1 MEINELL
8 IDFIATT
15 VFSFLIGLEV
25 KAYGLKFHENDIKTF
40 FGTTR
45 TYTFIGIVGF
55 IFYILEPNNFFIF
68 IAGFISITVLYTML
82 FNKLLENKKNS
93 IVLFLVAMIVYSFGA
108 LIDIFPFW
116 LASLIF
122 VVIIFLLNAKNKL
135 FNFKL
140 KINIYELETLG
151 KIILLSAVVLPLLPK
166 DTTIPY
172 LGISL
177 YKIWLTVVVIST
189 ISYLS
194 YIVQKYIFPSK
205 GLLLTG
211 VLGGLYSST
220 ATTVVL
226 SKKSQCLEN
235 SDMFTASI
243 VSATL
248 MMYLRLSVIAA
259 IFNMEVFKIIV
270 YPFLAFA
277 VICLIIVGI
286 YYKKG
291 SHIVNNNVEL
301 EDSNPLEL
309 GTAFVFAFLFVVT
322 MLITNLVVNSFGTT
336 GLNILSV
343 IIGFTDID
351 PFILSLLAGNYNIDS
366 LSIAGAIIIA
376 AGSNNILKALYTV
389 WFGKKKAISSSI
401 CLMVL
406 GILTI
411 FVGLIL

>member
-1 MEINELL
+1 MQIDGLL
-8 IDFIATT
+8 IDFVATV
-15 VFSFLIGLEV
+15 VFSFLIGLEA
-25 KAYGLKFHENDIKTF
+25 KAYRLKFHENDIKTF

-45 TYTFIGIVGF
+45 TFTFMGIVGF
-55 IFYILEPNNFFIF
+55 IFYILEPDNHLVF
-68 IAGFISITVLYTML
+68 IAGFFAITALYAM
-82 FNKLLENKKNS
+82 FYHRLLENNKS
-93 IVLFLVAMIVYSFGA
+93 SVVLYLVFIIVYSFGA
-108 LIDIFPFW
+108 LVDMFPFW
-116 LASLIF
+116 LVSLIF
-122 VVIIFLLNAKNKL
+122 VVTIFLLNAKNRL

-140 KINIYELETLG
+140 KVNIYELETFG
-151 KIILLSAVVLPLLPK
+151 KIVLLSAVVLPLLPN

-177 YKIWLTVVVIST
+177 YKIWLAVVAIST

-211 VLGGLYSST
+211 ILGGLYSST

-259 IFNMEVFKIIV
+259 IFNMEVFKIVI
-270 YPFLAFA
+270 YPFLGFT
-277 VICLIIVGI
+277 VICLILVAFF
-286 YYKKG
+286 YKKG
-291 SHIVNNNVEL
+291 VKTENSSVEL

-309 GTAFVFAFLFVVT
+309 GTAFLFAFLFIIT
-322 MLITNLVVNSFGTT
+322 MMITNVVVDNFGTT
-336 GLNILSV
+336 GLNVLSL

-351 PFILSLLAGNYNIDS
+351 PFVLSLLAGKYNIDATAVS
-366 LSIAGAIIIA
+366 AAVVIA
-376 AGSNNILKALYTV
+376 AGSNNILKAVYTI
-389 WFGKKKAISSSI
+389 WFGKQKALLSSI
-401 CLMVL
+401 SLTVL

-411 FVGLIL
+411 LVGLFL